1 MQEKFYRIIKKRGHD
16 TKILA
21 KKLNT
26 INGAWHYL
34 LSKKIGRKINI
45 IKYPAKKIR

>member
-34 LSKKIGRKINI
+34 LSKKNWKKNQHNKISS
-45 IKYPAKKIR
+45 